1 MINITYAN
9 FHNNENKIQNNTSSL
24 DILRYPNDKIGR
36 VTNMKVYNFDKVIS
50 RDGTYGAKYNNKG
63 HDIIPLSVADM
74 DIPVADF
81 IVSELSV
88 ANRKVSTV
96 IHY

>member
-24 DILRYPNDKIGR
+24 EILHYPNDKIGR

-50 RDGTYGAKYNNKG
+50 RDGTYSAKYNNKG
-63 HDIIPLSVADM
+63 REIIHLSVAE
-74 DIPVADF
+74 
-81 IVSELSV
+81 SERYL
-88 ANRKVSTV
+88 RLYIIK
-96 IHY
+96 

>member
-36 VTNMKVYNFDKVIS
+36 VTNMKVYN
-50 RDGTYGAKYNNKG
+50 
-63 HDIIPLSVADM
+63 
-74 DIPVADF
+74 
-81 IVSELSV
+81 
-88 ANRKVSTV
+88 
-96 IHY
+96 

>member
-1 MINITYAN
+1 
-9 FHNNENKIQNNTSSL
+9 
-24 DILRYPNDKIGR
+24 
-36 VTNMKVYNFDKVIS
+36 MKVYNFDKVIS
-50 RDGTYGAKYNNKG
+50 RDGTYSAKYNNKG

-88 ANRKVSTV
+88 ANQKGIYGYTLLSDDWQHSGINAITRGRSTLNTLFFA
-96 IHY
+96 HG